1 MSESL
6 MHLLRTTFGGD
17 TPEAPLGWTQIAA
30 RGAIIYFAGFLLIR
44 LGKSRL
50 LGRSTPLDVVL
61 AFVLGSV
68 LSRGINGSASLS
80 GSVVA
85 AATLI
90 SMHWSFTGLACRSHG
105 WGRLIK
111 GNSHAL
117 VENGKILWENMRR
130 SHISQND
137 LEEELRLNANV
148 ADVGEVKI
156 AVKERSGEVGVVKEK
171 SKPSVIDVTAQDGI
185 QTIRIR
191 IE

>member
-6 MHLLRTTFGGD
+6 LHLLKTIFGGD
-17 TPEAPLGWTQIAA
+17 TPEASLAWPQIAA
-30 RGAIIYFAGFLLIR
+30 RGALIYIAGLLLIR

-50 LGRSTPLDVVL
+50 LGRSTPLDVIL

-90 SMHWSFTGLACRSHG
+90 AMHWVFTELACRSH
-105 WGRLIK
+105 WCGRLIK
-111 GNSHAL
+111 GNSHVL

-130 SHISQND
+130 SHISKND

-148 ADVGEVKI
+148 ADVGEVQI
-156 AVKERSGEVGVVKEK
+156 AVKERSGEVGVVKK
-171 SKPSVIDVTAQDGI
+171 KLKPAVINVSVQDGV
-185 QTIRIR
+185 QVVRIL